1 LIARVNV
8 TGHATVTCDLMVE
21 KKKANFRMKHKNE
34 IKERS
39 QIREQKRE
47 KSLIEL
53 RRNRR
58 RKDYIK

>member
-1 LIARVNV
+1 
-8 TGHATVTCDLMVE
+8 MVE

>member
-1 LIARVNV
+1 
-8 TGHATVTCDLMVE
+8 
-21 KKKANFRMKHKNE
+21 MKHKNE

-47 KSLIEL
+47 KRLIEL

-58 RKDYIK
+58 RKDCIK